1 MKKFQL
7 ELRPSDSIGKAI
19 SVIENGHVQFA
30 FVVDKNQK
38 LIGTITDGDV
48 RRALL
53 RGETLDTTVDKMM
66 CTEFRSLPS
75 NATEDQAISL
85 MRREVLHQVPS
96 LDEQGRVVR
105 LFLLEEL
112 IKSKGRDNPVVIMA
126 GGEGKRLF
134 PLTKDCPKPMLRV
147 GGMPILQII
156 LEQLVDAGFQNFY
169 LSVNYLKHQIIDYFG
184 DGERWGV
191 QIGYIEEE
199 NLWALLVRLAS
210 YQKHSPSQC

>member
-1 MKKFQL
+1 M
-7 ELRPSDSIGKAI
+7 
-19 SVIENGHVQFA
+19 
-30 FVVDKNQK
+30 VDKNQK

-75 NATEDQAISL
+75 NATEDQAIA
-85 MRREVLHQVPS
+85 MRHEVLHQVPS

-112 IKSKGRDNPVVIMA
+112 IKSR
-126 GGEGKRLF
+126 GEAILWRVEKESASFRSQRIVQ
-134 PLTKDCPKPMLRV
+134 PMLRV
-147 GGMPILQII
+147 GECRCSRY

-199 NLWALLVRLAS
+199 KPLGTVGALSLLP
-210 YQKHSPSQC
+210 KTLSQC